1 VQPGDLVSGK
11 YRLQRLLGAGSM
23 GTVWAARNELTN
35 RDFAVKFL
43 NPALARN
50 QEALA
55 RFFHEARACGQ
66 IRHPAIVDVLDVGN
80 AEDGAPF
87 LVMELLEGEGL
98 DVRLA
103 RQPREPAVE
112 LCEWMSILARGLE
125 EAHARGLIHR
135 DLKPGNVYFART
147 RSGEVCPKI
156 LDFGISKA
164 VAEQPFEF
172 VQTSSGTVL
181 GSPAYMSP
189 EQARGDGEVDARSD
203 IWSLGVI
210 MYEATTGQL
219 PFGANNY
226 NALMMAIMSTPHPPL
241 QLHAPDCPPALAQ
254 LLDECLAKDRGKR
267 VRTAAL
273 LAERLERIHATL
285 TGSPILHPERT
296 LTHSRASLVRS
307 TQSTWSRV
315 RGVVQERPWASIGAG
330 AVLLVGL
337 GLGSYLWLAR
347 TGEAAV
353 ASATRFGPLVTGI
366 VTRATGE
373 LGLAL
378 AKAQLEQSGAS
389 SSAVVLD
396 LDAEGR
402 PKTGKGSGAKA
413 KATARPNDPHG
424 GVDSA
429 GF

>member
-35 RDFAVKFL
+35 RDFAIKFL
-43 NPALARN
+43 KPTLSRN
-50 QEALA
+50 REALN

-98 DVRLA
+98 DARLA
-103 RQPREPAVE
+103 RQPRIPAVD
-112 LCEWMSILARGLE
+112 LCVWMSIVSRGLE
-125 EAHARGLIHR
+125 EAHLRGLIHR
-135 DLKPGNVYFART
+135 DLKPGNIYFASM

-164 VAEQPFEF
+164 VADQPFEF
-172 VQTSSGTVL
+172 VQTSSGAVL

-189 EQARGDGEVDARSD
+189 EQARGDAEIDARSD

-226 NALMMAIMSTPHPPL
+226 NALMMAIMSMPHPPV
-241 QLHAPDCPPALAQ
+241 QLHAPECPPALAG
-254 LLDECLAKDRGKR
+254 LLDECLSKERGKR
-267 VRTAAL
+267 VRSAAQ

-285 TGSPILHPERT
+285 TQSPILHPERSLT
-296 LTHSRASLVRS
+296 LSRVTSVRS

-315 RGVVQERPWASIGAG
+315 REAVKERPWATIPAG
-330 AVLLVGL
+330 ALLLAAL
-337 GLGSYLWLAR
+337 GLGGYFSLNRAGEPLLASP
-347 TGEAAV
+347 G
-353 ASATRFGPLVTGI
+353 RFGPVVTGL
-366 VTRATGE
+366 VARATGE
-373 LGLAL
+373 LEL
-378 AKAQLEQSGAS
+378 AKARAEQGA
-389 SSAVVLD
+389 APAPTVVLD
-396 LDAEGR
+396 LDEAEHH
-402 PKTGKGSGAKA
+402 KAGKGASPKA
-413 KATARPNDPHG
+413 KATAKANDPHG